1 MGLRDAILVDCITFT
16 SQQGSE
22 LVANLNK
29 TYLNE
34 SALPVFICIEGY
46 NSLPSVASKELT
58 QLWNTTLKSFTA
70 CLCKSLEK
78 NNLSNTLDDLICY
91 SAPPSVMIPLTGYLL
106 GYPVVYC
113 YLFHPSPPMHHT
125 LPDACYPVPPKNC
138 LSGLEL
144 VVIKAS
150 IKAQPEFLDFQ
161 NNLVMS
167 FSVPACLHVQAEIY
181 NAIEAWKK
189 GFKLQATTI
198 LSNATPSNS
207 GIEAH
212 IDSISCTQDY
222 VAL

>member
-1 MGLRDAILVDCITFT
+1 MLPSQENLIKGMDQLVFHALVTFFKQGVRKPRGYISIAQQLSRDLLWVIMGLRDAILVDCITFT

-29 TYLNE
+29 
-34 SALPVFICIEGY
+34 
-46 NSLPSVASKELT
+46 ASKELT

-161 NNLVMS
+161 
-167 FSVPACLHVQAEIY
+167 
-181 NAIEAWKK
+181 K
-189 GFKLQATTI
+189 
-198 LSNATPSNS
+198 
-207 GIEAH
+207 
-212 IDSISCTQDY
+212 
-222 VAL
+222 

>member
-29 TYLNE
+29 LLSDKNLSSCRYAGLQFNNETLFLVNHFNFQTYLNE

-161 NNLVMS
+161 
-167 FSVPACLHVQAEIY
+167 
-181 NAIEAWKK
+181 K
-189 GFKLQATTI
+189 
-198 LSNATPSNS
+198 
-207 GIEAH
+207 
-212 IDSISCTQDY
+212 
-222 VAL
+222 